1 MGRAAPTPR
10 DRTRPA
16 SRPGGA
22 GGRLRRGAAASLA
35 AAALAVVAAAAP
47 AGASAQQ
54 EREGEP
60 ETLSLRAALEQNR
73 HALAMEDGRL
83 TGPGA
88 EFLLREAAAAR
99 HLLVGETHGVAEA
112 PALVAD
118 LFRRL
123 RDDGYRHLA
132 VEIGPVQARRLN
144 QVISGSDPMAGLRAF
159 LGDHW
164 PGVPFYSWREEAELL
179 AAAVDVQEGDGRAAD
194 GAAAAAERGAGRPGG
209 GPGAEARPGVLWGLD
224 YDVLGDRW
232 PLHRLREIAPDA
244 GARAAADRAVA
255 LADSLL
261 RLATEAGDPSGVMML
276 SGPDSVWRALREA
289 YDPPPGSGADLILE
303 QLEATARINE
313 AWTSGRRL
321 ASNRLRVELIKRNFH
336 RHADRAAPGAK
347 VLVKMGAFH
356 TMRGRTPNGTW
367 DIGNHLQELAAAE
380 GEATFH
386 VAVLGGPDG
395 RKGTLDPRD
404 WGVREAPTVMAGG
417 DWAEP
422 LAAALLEEGW
432 TVFDLRPLRRL
443 SSAGRLEDLPP
454 RVERIVWGHDA
465 LVVIR
470 SSTAAS
476 PVEVDRGS

>member
-16 SRPGGA
+16 SGPGGT
-22 GGRLRRGAAASLA
+22 GSRLRRGAAASLA
-35 AAALAVVAAAAP
+35 AAVLAVVAGAAP

-54 EREGEP
+54 EGEGGD
-60 ETLSLRAALEQNR
+60 ETLAVRTALERNR
-73 HALAMEDGRL
+73 HALTMEDGRL

-88 EFLLREAAAAR
+88 DFLLREAAAAR

-144 QVISGSDPMAGLRAF
+144 QVLSGSDPMAGLRAF

-179 AAAVDVQEGDGRAAD
+179 AAAVEAAGGDRASGR
-194 GAAAAAERGAGRPGG
+194 AAAAAEGGEGRPRGEVGAGA
-209 GPGAEARPGVLWGLD
+209 GPMVLWGLD

-261 RLATEAGDPSGVMML
+261 RRATEAGDPSGVMMF

-289 YDPPPGSGADLILE
+289 YDPAQDSEADLILE

-367 DIGNHLQELAAAE
+367 DIGNHLQELAAAG

-404 WGVREAPTVMAGG
+404 WGVREVPTVMAGG
-417 DWAEP
+417 DWAKP

-443 SSAGRLEDLPP
+443 SSAGRLEDLPS

-470 SSTAAS
+470 NSTAAS
-476 PVEVDRGS
+476 PVEVDRGR